1 MTKRISEKYPLGT
14 LHDIP
19 LNMLQADP
27 EQPRKHF
34 ADDALSELTNS
45 IKKHGILQPILFRVE
60 EDKLIIVAGERRW
73 RATKKAGLKTIPA
86 VRVEKDFALIA
97 LAENMT
103 RESLT
108 AMEEA
113 EALQKVID
121 TDKIKQIDLAKAIG
135 KAESTVSE
143 ILKLNTLSDTIKKT
157 ARTDKRWTRKLLLR
171 LAAQTDK
178 KKQYASF
185 YQAKK
190 RIEQDKP
197 VPKKKATEENV
208 TEMYRTKLNS
218 LIIALKKTKEENQLE
233 LVIKPLEPEIVELME
248 LLMPKE

>member
-1 MTKRISEKYPLGT
+1 MAELISGDYSLGT
-14 LHDIP
+14 LHEIP
-19 LNMLQADP
+19 LAKLQPDP
-27 EQPRKHF
+27 EQPRKYF
-34 ADDALSELTNS
+34 ADDALSELSNS

-60 EDKLIIVAGERRW
+60 EETLIIVAGERRW
-73 RATKKAGLKTIPA
+73 RAAKKAGLKTIPA

-157 ARTDKRWTRKLLLR
+157 VRTDKRWTRKLLLR
-171 LAAQTDK
+171 IAAQTDK

-185 YQAKK
+185 YQTKK
-190 RIEQDKP
+190 RIEQGKP
-197 VPKKKATEENV
+197 VPKKRATEESV
-208 TEMYRTKLNS
+208 TEMYRTKLNL
-218 LIIALKKTKEENQLE
+218 LIRDLKKTKEENQLDA
-233 LVIKPLEPEIVELME
+233 VINSLESEILELMDI
-248 LLMPKE
+248 LNS